1 MSNSP
6 DRGEETPPPMAIA
19 DRLEILRNA
28 IKKTAPYTA
37 GVRPV
42 KPEDLVIYYNVNVE
56 DNIDNASDEAL
67 KDLAAACQK
76 ATFGLNQNDVLDET
90 YRKAGKM
97 DLNQFA
103 TRLDVVSSALVAVI
117 SPGIMQAYARHDDK
131 TLIAELYKLN
141 VYGPGS
147 FFKAHQDTPR
157 SNSMIGSLVVVF
169 PTSHKGGELTLEH
182 DGTVWAFDS
191 ATEIAEA
198 ANSSSVAYVA
208 FYSDVIHTV
217 QPVMSGYRVTL
228 TYNLFLRED
237 SAIGLDGGTLLS
249 YHSQHPD
256 VIFENT
262 LEALLADAEF
272 LPNGGLLG
280 FGLSHQYPIPSD
292 ERYNRLEPLLDML
305 KGSDARIR
313 AVAQRLNLET
323 NLKIL
328 YDSLGDKASD
338 EGVGIG
344 QDVLTD
350 DVLYLDDW
358 AEDQN
363 NDSLQ
368 YEIEHRGTLLERD
381 DERFEETYGRRGWT
395 REEDEEAFRRSPR
408 PRTAI
413 HWVTKINELNW
424 ALTRYVGQG
433 NEAYMGF
440 VYGNVA
446 LFVDVPA
453 FGDGVRAFE
462 TDSDEEE
469 DKEEAGEIGEP
480 AETKVG
486 DGDPE

>member
-6 DRGEETPPPMAIA
+6 DRREETPTPMAIA
-19 DRLEILRNA
+19 DRMEILRNA
-28 IKKTAPYTA
+28 IRKTAPYTA

-56 DNIDNASDEAL
+56 DNRARSIDLSNASDEAL

-103 TRLDVVSSALVAVI
+103 TRLDVVSSGLVAAI
-117 SPGIMQAYARHDDK
+117 SPGIMQARARDDDK

-182 DGTVWAFDS
+182 DGTVWTFDS

-237 SAIGLDGGTLLS
+237 SAIGLDGGTLF

-262 LEALLADAEF
+262 LEALLADPEF
-272 LPNGGLLG
+272 LPKGGLLG
-280 FGLSHQYPIPSD
+280 FGLSHQYPIPSNYRI
-292 ERYNRLEPLLDML
+292 EVVSDML

-313 AVAQRLNLET
+313 AVARRLNLET
-323 NLKIL
+323 NIKVL
-328 YDSLGDKASD
+328 YDSLGDRDGD
-338 EGVGIG
+338 EIG

-350 DVLYLDDW
+350 DVLDLDDW
-358 AEDQN
+358 AEDEN

-368 YEIEHRGTLLERD
+368 YEIEHRGILLERD

-395 REEDEEAFRRSPR
+395 REDDEEAFRRSPR
-408 PRTAI
+408 PRTAV
-413 HWVTKINELNW
+413 HWVTRINELTR

-453 FGDGVRAFE
+453 FGDGVRAVE

-469 DKEEAGEIGEP
+469 EKEEAGEIE
-480 AETKVG
+480 EQVEIKVE